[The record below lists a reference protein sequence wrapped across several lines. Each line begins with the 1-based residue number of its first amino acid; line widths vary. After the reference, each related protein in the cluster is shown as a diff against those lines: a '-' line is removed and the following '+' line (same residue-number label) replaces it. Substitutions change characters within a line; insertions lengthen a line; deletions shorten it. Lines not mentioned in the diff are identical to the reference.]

1 MAARITLYDML
12 SHKDEVIT
20 FKVDAALAEA
30 LKGIA
35 NRSEFIR
42 QAVLQA
48 LKHECP
54 LCHGNGTLTANQM
67 KHWVEFTRTH
77 TVQVCDVCGETHI
90 ECREDDAHEG
100 SGHGDD
106 AAGHAGEPGGAG
118 ALEHISGHA
127 VMGEDGEWTTVGE
140 WNQHGE

>member
-1 MAARITLYDML
+1 MRGQRGVEALRGRALVRRITMYSMS

-20 FKVDAALAEA
+20 FKVDAALSEA

-54 LCHGNGTLTANQM
+54 LCHGTGTLTANQM
-67 KHWVEFTRTH
+67 RHWNEFSRSH
-77 TVQVCDVCGETHI
+77 TLQVCDVCGETHI
-90 ECREDDAHEG
+90 ECNDESHLAVHRAQRE
-100 SGHGDD
+100 
-106 AAGHAGEPGGAG
+106 
-118 ALEHISGHA
+118 
-127 VMGEDGEWTTVGE
+127 V
-140 WNQHGE
+140 